1 MAVLV
6 HGLAIDREGAELMRR
21 RKASLIV
28 CPSSNKFLYGKVLS
42 ASILNRIENLAI
54 GSDSPLT
61 AEGDLLD
68 EVRSAMRWLDISP
81 STAYQMVTTAP
92 AAILRLGDTQG
103 SLKESGL
110 ADLIAVRDTGQG
122 AADRLETLS
131 MHDVELV
138 MIGGIVQL
146 VSEDILKRLPLSAK
160 RGLEPLSI
168 DGSIRWLR
176 APVKALLRDTEEVLG
191 SGEVRL
197 GGRKLLFPDRMV
209 TEHVN

>member
-1 MAVLV
+1 M
-6 HGLAIDREGAELMRR
+6 DREGAELIRR
-21 RKASLIV
+21 RKVSLIV
-28 CPSSNKFLYGKVLS
+28 CPSSNKFLYGKVLNTS
-42 ASILNRIENLAI
+42 LLNRIEKLAI

-68 EVRSAMRWLDISP
+68 EVRSAMRLLDISP
-81 STAYQMVTTAP
+81 PAAYHMVTTAP
-92 AAILRLGDTQG
+92 AAILRLGDAQG
-103 SLKESGL
+103 SIKESGL
-110 ADLIAVRDTGQG
+110 ADLIAVRDTGQD

-138 MIGGIVQL
+138 IIGGIVQL
-146 VSEDILKRLPLSAK
+146 VSEDILERLPLSAK

-176 APVKALLRDTEEVLG
+176 APVKALLQKTEEVMG

-197 GGRKLLFPDRMV
+197 GRRKLLFPDCV
-209 TEHVN
+209 VAEHVN